1 MIRNYR
7 SVKNV
12 AAVLGCACLLTV
24 TARAVESPTRAVE
37 SGKSE
42 KVSGT
47 IQGRDGETLRVK
59 EDSNSVVVVDLTQD
73 TKVQMKQGLFRG
85 KKGMEVTA
93 LVPGLRVTAEGKGN
107 DQGQLVASKVS
118 FDQNSY
124 KASRSIDTRVSPLEG
139 RAGQLEN
146 RAGQLESK
154 ATQLESRAGQLESK
168 ATQLETKTGELA
180 NQQQQTQQQV
190 TQVKGEA
197 DQANQG
203 VTNVNNRVNT
213 LDDYDQKLAA
223 TVYFST
229 GSARL
234 STEAKKDLAD
244 LVQKTKDLKG
254 YVVEV
259 AGFTDTTG
267 KRALNEDLS
276 DRRANAVV
284 RYLEENDV
292 PLRRIL
298 TPAGLADSH
307 SVADNKTRDGRKMNR
322 RVEVKVFVNK
332 ALEGGTSAMNTP
344 QQTPQAQAPAQAQ

>member
-1 MIRNYR
+1 MRRNYR

-12 AAVLGCACLLTV
+12 AAVLGCACLLAV
-24 TARAVESPTRAVE
+24 SARAVESPTRAVE

-47 IQGRDGETLRVK
+47 IQGRDGETMRVR
-59 EDSNSVVVVDLTQD
+59 EDANSVVVVDLTQD
-73 TKVQMKQGLFRG
+73 TKVQLKSGFFHG
-85 KKGMEVTA
+85 KKVMDVTS

-107 DQGQLVASKVS
+107 DQGQLVASKVT
-118 FDQNSY
+118 FDPNSY
-124 KASRSIDTRVSPLEG
+124 KASRAIDTRVSPLEG

-146 RAGQLESK
+146 RAGALEG
-154 ATQLESRAGQLESK
+154 RAGQLESK
-168 ATQLETKTGELA
+168 ATQLEAKTGELA

-203 VTNVNNRVNT
+203 VASVNNRVNT
-213 LDDYDQKLAA
+213 LDDYDQKFAA
-223 TVYFST
+223 TVYFKT

-234 STEAKKDLAD
+234 SDEARKDLDD
-244 LVQKTKDLKG
+244 LVQKTKGLKG
-254 YVVEV
+254 YMVEV

-267 KRALNEDLS
+267 KRALNEELS
-276 DRRANAVV
+276 ERRASAVV

-298 TPAGLADSH
+298 APAGLADSH
-307 SVADNKTRDGRKMNR
+307 SVADNHTKDGRKMNR
-322 RVEVKVFVNK
+322 RVEVKVYTNK
-332 ALEGGTSAMNTP
+332 VLEGSTNAMNTP
-344 QQTPQAQAPAQAQ
+344 QTNAPQTTTTPAPVQQ

>member
-12 AAVLGCACLLTV
+12 AAVLGCACLLTLTV
-24 TARAVESPTRAVE
+24 RAVESPTRAVE

-59 EDSNSVVVVDLTQD
+59 EDTNSVVVVDLTQD
-73 TKVQMKQGLFRG
+73 TKVQMKQGFLHG

-93 LVPGLRVTAEGKGN
+93 LVPGLRITAEGKGN
-107 DQGQLVASKVS
+107 DQGQLVASKVT
-118 FDQNSY
+118 FDQTSY
-124 KASRSIDTRVSPLEG
+124 KASRSIDTRVSPLES

-146 RAGQLESK
+146 RAGALEGRAGQLESK
-154 ATQLESRAGQLESK
+154 ATQLEA
-168 ATQLETKTGELA
+168 KTGELA

-197 DQANQG
+197 EQANQG

-223 TVYFST
+223 TVYFKT

-234 STEAKKDLAD
+234 SDEAKKDLDD
-244 LVQKTKDLKG
+244 LVQKTKELKG

-267 KRALNEDLS
+267 KRAFNEELS

-307 SVADNKTRDGRKMNR
+307 SVADNKTKDGRKMNR

-344 QQTPQAQAPAQAQ
+344 QQAPQAQAPAQAQ

>member
-1 MIRNYR
+1 MIRNHR
-7 SVKNV
+7 SVRNV
-12 AAVLGCACLLTV
+12 AAVLGCACLLAV

-47 IQGRDGETLRVK
+47 IQGRDGETMRVR
-59 EDSNSVVVVDLTQD
+59 EDGNSIVVVDLTQE
-73 TKVQMKQGLFRG
+73 TKVQMKAGFLRG
-85 KKGMEVTA
+85 KKPMEVTA

-107 DQGQLVASKVS
+107 DQGQLVASKVT
-118 FDQNSY
+118 FDPNSY

-146 RAGQLESK
+146 RAGALEG
-154 ATQLESRAGQLESK
+154 RAGQLESK
-168 ATQLETKTGELA
+168 TGQLETKTGELA
-180 NQQQQTQQQV
+180 NQQQQTEQHV
-190 TQVKGEA
+190 TQVRGVA

-203 VTNVNNRVNT
+203 VANVNNRVNT

-223 TVYFST
+223 TVYFKT

-234 STEAKKDLAD
+234 SDEARKDLDD
-244 LVQKTKDLKG
+244 LVQKAKELKA

-267 KRALNEDLS
+267 KRSLNEELS

-307 SVADNKTRDGRKMNR
+307 SVADNKTADGRKMNR

-332 ALEGGTSAMNTP
+332 ALEGSTSAMNT
-344 QQTPQAQAPAQAQ
+344 QQTAPPQPPAQAQ

>member
-1 MIRNYR
+1 MIRNHR
-7 SVKNV
+7 SVRNV
-12 AAVLGCACLLTV
+12 AAVLGCACLLAV

-47 IQGRDGETLRVK
+47 IQGRDGETMRVR
-59 EDSNSVVVVDLTQD
+59 EDGNSIVVVDLTQE
-73 TKVQMKQGLFRG
+73 TKVQMKSGFLRG
-85 KKGMEVTA
+85 KKLMEVTA

-107 DQGQLVASKVS
+107 DQGQLVASKVT
-118 FDQNSY
+118 FDPNSY

-146 RAGQLESK
+146 RAGALEG
-154 ATQLESRAGQLESK
+154 RAGQLESK
-168 ATQLETKTGELA
+168 TGQLETKAGELA
-180 NQQQQTQQQV
+180 NQQQQTEQHV
-190 TQVKGEA
+190 TQVRGVA

-203 VTNVNNRVNT
+203 VANVNNRVNT

-223 TVYFST
+223 TVYFKT

-234 STEAKKDLAD
+234 SDEARKDLDD
-244 LVQKTKDLKG
+244 LVQKAKELKA

-267 KRALNEDLS
+267 KRSLNEELS

-307 SVADNKTRDGRKMNR
+307 SVADNKTADGRKMNR

-332 ALEGGTSAMNTP
+332 ALEGSTSAMNT
-344 QQTPQAQAPAQAQ
+344 QQTAPPQPPAQAQ